1 MKFHTLFFVLIPGM
15 LFSQTWEEVSKKA
28 GQAYHA
34 GQFEKAI
41 ELTREAISLAEKEFG
56 TKHENYFTSIG
67 DYATIL
73 KKSGRY
79 FEARKIEEENL
90 QSINQTLGKENLVYV
105 TALKN
110 LGNTFLAQ
118 EEYQS
123 AELTYQE
130 AIHHLGKIIERKDD
144 YYTSHAFQA
153 FDAFVSIGVQ
163 LGLVYQRIGKP
174 ELAETNYSDLV
185 DFCKNFLGEDYS
197 AYSPYATLINN
208 LANLYIDKGDLDK
221 AEQYLNESLRISEH
235 LYGVTSPY
243 YLQTQ
248 INLAQIYST
257 SEREEQAEKL
267 LKEILEAIK
276 QTQGAGSTDYITVLN
291 NLAGICFGQERY
303 EESERYTLEALQW
316 QDKIFGKENAM
327 YQTLVH
333 NLAETYQWM
342 NRFDEADKLYKVAV
356 AKVLR
361 DVEKNFTYLTESEKR
376 NFYLQNLFF
385 VEEYANFALYKSG
398 VIPLSTLPREQ
409 LSKSSL
415 ADLYDLRLNT
425 KALVLNATEK
435 MKQQLFSSGDSALVA
450 RYRSWEK
457 VKEEIAKQYN
467 LPSASRLNIDSLI
480 QLAENY
486 ERVLNSTSASFR
498 KGFVNQSASWKE
510 IQIKLKPGEAAVEI
524 IRYFDGL
531 IYVALIITPQT
542 VDHPEVAL
550 IKSTKTRDLE
560 KGFLSYYK
568 NAIHLKLSDT
578 VSYNQFWKPVYDTLK
593 KYSSSVK
600 KVYLSPDG
608 MFNEININTLLNPV
622 SKKYVIDETEIHL
635 LTNTRE
641 LLNLNTSKKNI
652 KRSAV
657 LIGRPNYGN
666 SRETVNDQLR
676 NSFTDLKGTETEVKE
691 IAALLENRSWN
702 TTIYIG
708 DHATEENLKSID
720 NPQVLHIATHG
731 YFIPPDERSSKLAYV
746 ETMLHSGII
755 LAYASNPRPG
765 MEDGIL
771 TAYEAMSLNLDT
783 TQLVVLSACETGL
796 GTIEAGEGVYGLQ
809 RTLKVAGA
817 KTILMSLWKVDDTA
831 TQELMQLLYQKWLK
845 GKSIRNAFRLAQVEL
860 KRKYPEPYY
869 WGAFVMTGD

>member
-1 MKFHTLFFVLIPGM
+1 MKFPSLLFLLIPG
-15 LFSQTWEEVSKKA
+15 LLYSQTWEEVSKKA
-28 GQAYHA
+28 GLAYHA

-41 ELTREAISLAEKEFG
+41 ELTRQAINLAEKEYG
-56 TKHENYFTSIG
+56 TSHENYFTSVG

-73 KKSGRY
+73 KKLGRY
-79 FEARKIEEENL
+79 SEARKMEEDNL
-90 QSINQTLGKENLVYV
+90 QSIDQALGKENLVYV

-130 AIHHLGKIIERKDD
+130 ASNYLGKIIARKDD
-144 YYTSHAFQA
+144 YYTSHVFQT
-153 FDAFVSIGVQ
+153 FDAYISIGVQ

-174 ELAETNYSDLV
+174 EVAESNYSNLI

-208 LANLYIDKGDLDK
+208 LANLYIDKGDLGK
-221 AEQYLNESLRISEH
+221 AEQYLLESLRISEQ

-248 INLAQIYST
+248 INLAQIYSS
-257 SEREEQAEKL
+257 SEREEQAEKI
-267 LKEILEAIK
+267 LKETLEAIK

-291 NLAGICFGQERY
+291 NLAGICFEQERY
-303 EESERYTLEALQW
+303 EESERFTLEALQW
-316 QDKIFGKENAM
+316 QERIFGKENAM

-385 VEEYANFALYKSG
+385 VEEYANFALYRSG
-398 VIPLSTLPREQ
+398 AIPLSTLPRAQ

-415 ADLYDLRLNT
+415 ADLYDLQLNT

-435 MKQQLFSSGDSALVA
+435 MKRQLLSSRDSSLIV

-457 VKEEIAKQYN
+457 VKEEIANQYN
-467 LPSASRLNIDSLI
+467 LPSASRLNIDSLV
-480 QLAENY
+480 QLADYY
-486 ERVLNSTSASFR
+486 ERVLNTASASFR
-498 KGFVNQSASWKE
+498 KGFVYQSVSWKE
-510 IQIKLKPGEAAVEI
+510 IQMKLKPGEAAVEL

-531 IYVALIITPQT
+531 IYVALIITPRT
-542 VDHPEVAL
+542 VNHPEVAL

-560 KGFLSYYK
+560 GGFLSYYK
-568 NAIHLKLSDT
+568 NAIHLKLTDT

-593 KYSSSVK
+593 KYSSNLK

-608 MFNEININTLLNPV
+608 MYNELNINTLLNPV
-622 SKKYVIDETEIHL
+622 TKKYVIDETEIHL

-641 LLNLNTSKKNI
+641 LLAIHTDKKSKN
-652 KRSAV
+652 RSAV

-666 SRETVNDQLR
+666 IREPGKDDLR
-676 NSFTDLKGTETEVKE
+676 NTFTDLKGTETEVRE
-691 IAALLENRSWN
+691 IAALMEKRSWN
-702 TTIYIG
+702 TTMYIG
-708 DHATEENLKSID
+708 DYATEENLKGID
-720 NPQVLHIATHG
+720 NPRILHVATHG
-731 YFIPPDERSSKLAYV
+731 YFIPPDEESTKLAYV

-755 LAYASNPRPG
+755 LAHASDPRPG

-831 TQELMQLLYQKWLK
+831 TQELMQLLYQKWLL
-845 GKSIRNAFRLAQVEL
+845 GKSIRRAFRSAQVEL
-860 KRKYPEPYY
+860 KRKYPEPFY